1 MLTLQ
6 GAQCVDCGQPN
17 LKRQKQKNKKKKK
30 KGVKVSQIGQSDSH
44 RPQYHIKKKNRKDAE
59 LVSFIYNL

>member
-1 MLTLQ
+1 MLTRQ

-17 LKRQKQKNKKKKK
+17 LKRQKQKNKKKNKK
-30 KGVKVSQIGQSDSH
+30 KKRVKVSQIDQSDSQ

-59 LVSFIYNL
+59 LVS

>member
-1 MLTLQ
+1 MLTRQ

-30 KGVKVSQIGQSDSH
+30 KRSESQPNWPIRFSQTTVPH
-44 RPQYHIKKKNRKDAE
+44 KKKKQKRC
-59 LVSFIYNL
+59 